1 METTITIVLDVL
13 LTMKWGPI
21 LRMVDSSSII
31 RAINEGTA
39 TTINLNLITIGDE
52 IRETNRILRE
62 LLRYKKEAEQRR
74 KAPSA

>member
-39 TTINLNLITIGDE
+39 TINLNLITIGDE